1 MVSDNHTTYV
11 IVSEDLSK
19 VMVKIAREYF
29 VELTQEETLRYIE
42 KKEKVMSKR
51 TEMLSEQAA

>member
-1 MVSDNHTTYV
+1 M

-19 VMVKIAREYF
+19 VMVKIGREYF
-29 VELTQEETLRYIE
+29 VELTQEEALRYIE
-42 KKEKVMSKR
+42 KKEKVMNKR

>member
-1 MVSDNHTTYV
+1 MVSNNYTTYV

-19 VMVKIAREYF
+19 VMVKIGREYF

>member
-1 MVSDNHTTYV
+1 MVSNNHAIYV

-19 VMVKIAREYF
+19 VMVKIGREYF